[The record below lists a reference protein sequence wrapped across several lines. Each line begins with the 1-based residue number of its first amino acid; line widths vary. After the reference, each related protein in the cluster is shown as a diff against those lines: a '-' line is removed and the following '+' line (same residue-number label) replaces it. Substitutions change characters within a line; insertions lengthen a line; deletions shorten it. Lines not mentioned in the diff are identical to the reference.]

1 MSAPSP
7 TASRPPA
14 SPPARVRRR
23 RIAAGRG
30 SLNRPGADL
39 RRLPTGL
46 DLRNVRLVEG
56 VRAAFAFG
64 VVILINIWLQWPPL
78 LTMALAANLACF
90 CDNGGPMRVRLRV
103 LTAFSVLGGLLWAG
117 LGLIQPLGLA
127 VVVPVACALI
137 FACSYARVWSVQA
150 QAAGNV
156 LVVVLCIA
164 LDRPLTLEQA
174 GTTVLMFAAGGLWAT
189 FLALVIW
196 RLHPYRPAHRAV
208 AEVWRD
214 LARLCGDLERL
225 IALPEPDTEAFDG
238 HARGH
243 RRGVRT
249 SIETARAMIL
259 DLARSRER
267 VSDRTAQALLR
278 LESAEQIFS
287 ALIAV
292 GELID
297 SRPDAHRRTL
307 AKVFLRRLRPL
318 LVTIARAIRDDVAL
332 DLARLEHS
340 IARTAEG
347 LAEDPTL
354 ARLAERIVGR
364 VRIGAKLSTPEGY
377 RPGGT
382 LMEGGSLGRWTR
394 YLGPLRQNFTLA
406 SPNLRHALRASAV
419 SAPALAATLSYAGA
433 FTHWL
438 VMTVVLTMQ
447 PFYAATW
454 QRALERIGGTVL
466 GGLVGAV
473 LAYYAT
479 TPLAEAGLI
488 LVLSIVGFAAR
499 QISYGFFIAC
509 LTPLVVLLV
518 ELLEPGHS
526 SWEIVA
532 MRGGFT
538 VLGGVIAVAS
548 CLVLWPIWEPD
559 QVRQELRR
567 ALKAHAVFAQAVL
580 RAPTGSEREA
590 AILAGAR
597 AAGLALNDLEAALSR
612 ALQQPRAGHHPEVES
627 ALVADATLRRISA
640 RLTVLRHAPEA
651 VDPSAEPWRAWI
663 AATLAALGE
672 DRPLPEQPALD
683 RGQSLVRLVSQV
695 DLLVGT
701 LRPGEIR
708 GGAPVMVSKGRDLS
722 RVQSGALENIPEPEI
737 PGLSPENPSKG

>member
-1 MSAPSP
+1 MPGRRAPVGRPSLTAPSP
-7 TASRPPA
+7 TASPPG
-14 SPPARVRRR
+14 RLRRR
-23 RIAAGRG
+23 RLAAGRG
-30 SLNRPGADL
+30 SLSRPGGDL

-64 VVILINIWLQWPPL
+64 VVILLNIWIQWSPL

-90 CDNGGPMRVRLRV
+90 SDNGGPMRARLRV
-103 LTAFSVLGGLLWAG
+103 LTAFSFLGGLLWAG
-117 LGLIQPLGLA
+117 LGLIQPLGLP

-150 QAAGNV
+150 QSAGNV

-164 LDRPLTLEQA
+164 LDRPLDGAQA
-174 GTTVLMFAAGGLWAT
+174 AVTAAMFAAGGLWAT

-208 AEVWRD
+208 AEVWHN

-225 IALPEPDTEAFDG
+225 VALPEPDTAAFDG

-243 RRGVRT
+243 RRGVRA
-249 SIETARAMIL
+249 SIETARTMIL

-278 LESAEQIFS
+278 LESAEQIFA

-297 SRPDAHRRTL
+297 SRPDARRRAL

-318 LVTIARAIRDDVAL
+318 LVTIARAIRDDVNL

-340 IARTAEG
+340 IARVAEG
-347 LAEDPTL
+347 LSEDPTL
-354 ARLAERIVGR
+354 ARLADRIVGR
-364 VRIGAKLSTPEGY
+364 VRIGAKLSTPDGY

-382 LMEGGSLGRWTR
+382 ITEGGSLDRWTR
-394 YLGPLRQNFTLA
+394 YVGPLAQNFTLA

-419 SAPALAATLSYAGA
+419 AAPALAATLTYAGA

-479 TPLAEAGLI
+479 SPLAEAGLI

-499 QISYGFFIAC
+499 QISYGFFVTC

-567 ALKAHAVFAQAVL
+567 ALRAQAGLAEAVL
-580 RAPTGSEREA
+580 RAPPGEGRETAIA
-590 AILAGAR
+590 AQSR
-597 AAGLALNDLEAALSR
+597 EAGLALNDLEAALSR
-612 ALQQPRAGHHPEVES
+612 ALQQPRAGSHPEVES

-640 RLTVLRHAPEA
+640 RLIVLRHAPEA
-651 VDPSAEPWRAWI
+651 AAPEAEPWRAWI
-663 AATLAALGE
+663 SATLAALGA
-672 DRPLPEQPALD
+672 DRPVPERPALD

-708 GGAPVMVSKGRDLS
+708 AAAGGDGGAPETGRGTDARAGQPVL
-722 RVQSGALENIPEPEI
+722 
-737 PGLSPENPSKG
+737 PS

>member
-1 MSAPSP
+1 M
-7 TASRPPA
+7 
-14 SPPARVRRR
+14 
-23 RIAAGRG
+23 
-30 SLNRPGADL
+30 
-39 RRLPTGL
+39 
-46 DLRNVRLVEG
+46 EG

-64 VVILINIWLQWPPL
+64 VVILLNIWIQWAPL

-90 CDNGGPMRVRLRV
+90 CDNGGPMRARLRV

-117 LGLIQPLGLA
+117 LGLIQPLGLP

-150 QAAGNV
+150 QSAGNV

-164 LDRPLTLEQA
+164 LDRPLTPEQA
-174 GTTVLMFAAGGLWAT
+174 AVTALMFAAGGLWAT

-208 AEVWRD
+208 AEVWHN

-225 IALPEPDTEAFDG
+225 VVLPEPDTAAFDG

-243 RRGVRT
+243 RRGVRA
-249 SIETARAMIL
+249 SIETARTMIL

-297 SRPDAHRRTL
+297 SRPDARRRAL

-318 LVTIARAIRDDVAL
+318 LVTIARAIRDDVNL
-332 DLARLEHS
+332 DLDRLEHS
-340 IARTAEG
+340 IARVAEG
-347 LAEDPTL
+347 LSEDPTL

-382 LMEGGSLGRWTR
+382 LTEGGSLDRWTR
-394 YLGPLRQNFTLA
+394 YVGPLRQNFTLA

-419 SAPALAATLSYAGA
+419 AAPALAATLTYAGA

-479 TPLAEAGLI
+479 SPLAEAGLI

-499 QISYGFFIAC
+499 QISYGFFVTC
-509 LTPLVVLLV
+509 LTPSWCCWSSCWSPATA
-518 ELLEPGHS
+518 PGRS
-526 SWEIVA
+526 SPCGA
-532 MRGGFT
+532 
-538 VLGGVIAVAS
+538 AS
-548 CLVLWPIWEPD
+548 RCW
-559 QVRQELRR
+559 
-567 ALKAHAVFAQAVL
+567 
-580 RAPTGSEREA
+580 A
-590 AILAGAR
+590 A
-597 AAGLALNDLEAALSR
+597 
-612 ALQQPRAGHHPEVES
+612 
-627 ALVADATLRRISA
+627 
-640 RLTVLRHAPEA
+640 
-651 VDPSAEPWRAWI
+651 
-663 AATLAALGE
+663 
-672 DRPLPEQPALD
+672 
-683 RGQSLVRLVSQV
+683 
-695 DLLVGT
+695 
-701 LRPGEIR
+701 
-708 GGAPVMVSKGRDLS
+708 
-722 RVQSGALENIPEPEI
+722 
-737 PGLSPENPSKG
+737 

>member
-1 MSAPSP
+1 MPGHRAPVRRPRLPAPSP
-7 TASRPPA
+7 TASPPG
-14 SPPARVRRR
+14 PARRRWN
-23 RIAAGRG
+23 AAGRG
-30 SLNRPGADL
+30 SLNRPGSDL

-64 VVILINIWLQWPPL
+64 VVILLNIWIQWAPL

-90 CDNGGPMRVRLRV
+90 CDNGGPMRARLRV

-117 LGLIQPLGLA
+117 LGLIQPLGLP

-150 QAAGNV
+150 QSAGNV

-164 LDRPLTLEQA
+164 LDRPLTPEQA
-174 GTTVLMFAAGGLWAT
+174 AVTALMFAAGGLWAT

-208 AEVWRD
+208 AEVWHN

-225 IALPEPDTEAFDG
+225 VVLPEPDTAAFDG

-243 RRGVRT
+243 RRGVRA
-249 SIETARAMIL
+249 SIETARTMIL

-297 SRPDAHRRTL
+297 SRPDARRRAL

-318 LVTIARAIRDDVAL
+318 LVTIARAIRDDVNL
-332 DLARLEHS
+332 DLDRLEHS
-340 IARTAEG
+340 IARVAEG
-347 LAEDPTL
+347 LSEDPTL

-382 LMEGGSLGRWTR
+382 LTEGGSLDRWTR
-394 YLGPLRQNFTLA
+394 YVGPLRQNFTLA

-419 SAPALAATLSYAGA
+419 AAPALAATLTYAGA

-479 TPLAEAGLI
+479 SPLAEAGLI

-499 QISYGFFIAC
+499 QISYGFFVTC

-567 ALKAHAVFAQAVL
+567 ALKAQAGLAEAVL
-580 RAPTGSEREA
+580 RAPPGEGRETAIA
-590 AILAGAR
+590 AQSR
-597 AAGLALNDLEAALSR
+597 EAGLALNDLEAALSR
-612 ALQQPRAGHHPEVES
+612 ALQQPRAGSHPEVES

-640 RLTVLRHAPEA
+640 RLIVLRHAPEA
-651 VDPSAEPWRAWI
+651 AAPEAEPWRAWI
-663 AATLAALGE
+663 TATLAALGA
-672 DRPLPEQPALD
+672 DRPVPERPALD

-708 GGAPVMVSKGRDLS
+708 AGTAAVGAVPGPA
-722 RVQSGALENIPEPEI
+722 SGAT
-737 PGLSPENPSKG
+737 GLADRPVPHT

>member
-1 MSAPSP
+1 VSAPSP
-7 TASRPPA
+7 KASFPGRA
-14 SPPARVRRR
+14 RRR
-23 RIAAGRG
+23 SGSGRG
-30 SLNRPGADL
+30 SLSRPGADL
-39 RRLPTGL
+39 HRLPTGL
-46 DLRNVRLVEG
+46 DLRSVRLGEG

-64 VVILINIWLQWPPL
+64 VVVLINTWVQWPPL

-90 CDNGGPMRVRLRV
+90 CDNGGPMRARLRV
-103 LTAFSVLGGLLWAG
+103 LAAFSVLGSLLWAG
-117 LGLIQPLGLA
+117 LGLLRPLGLP
-127 VVVPVACALI
+127 VVVPVACGLI

-150 QAAGNV
+150 QSAGNV
-156 LVVVLCIA
+156 LVVVVCIA
-164 LDRPLTLEQA
+164 LDRALTPGQA
-174 GTTVLMFAAGGLWAT
+174 AVVALMFAAGGLWAT

-208 AEVWRD
+208 AEVWRG

-225 IALPEPDTEAFDG
+225 VALPEPDAAAFDG
-238 HARGH
+238 HAREH
-243 RRGVRT
+243 RRGVRGR
-249 SIETARAMIL
+249 IETARTMIL

-297 SRPDAHRRTL
+297 SRPDPRRRAL

-318 LVTIARAIRDDVAL
+318 LATLARAIRDDADL
-332 DLARLEHS
+332 DLARLERA
-340 IARTAEG
+340 IARAAEG
-347 LAEDPTL
+347 LSEDPTL

-382 LMEGGSLGRWTR
+382 LTDGRSLDRWTR
-394 YLGPLRQNFTLA
+394 YVGPLRQNLTLA
-406 SPNLRHALRASAV
+406 SPNLRHALRASVVA
-419 SAPALAATLSYAGA
+419 APALAATLTYAGA

-473 LAYYAT
+473 LASCAT
-479 TPLAEAGLI
+479 TPLAESGLV

-499 QISYGFFIAC
+499 QISYGVFITC

-518 ELLEPGHS
+518 EVLEPGHS

-538 VLGGVIAVAS
+538 VLGGLIAVVS

-559 QVRQELRR
+559 QVRLELRR
-567 ALKAHAVFAQAVL
+567 ALKAHAGFAEAVL
-580 RAPTGSEREA
+580 LSPAGEAREA
-590 AILAGAR
+590 AILAQTR
-597 AAGLALNDLEAALSR
+597 ATGLALNDLEAALSR

-651 VDPSAEPWRAWI
+651 ADPAAEAWRGWI
-663 AATLAALGE
+663 AATLTALSA
-672 DRPLPEQPALD
+672 DRPLPARPDRD
-683 RGQSLVRLVSQV
+683 RGQSLARLVSQA

-701 LRPGEIR
+701 LRPAELR
-708 GGAPVMVSKGRDLS
+708 AAPS
-722 RVQSGALENIPEPEI
+722 AEPA
-737 PGLSPENPSKG
+737 

>member
-1 MSAPSP
+1 MPGRRARVRRPSLTAPSP
-7 TASRPPA
+7 TEKPSVRARSRQ
-14 SPPARVRRR
+14 R
-23 RIAAGRG
+23 AAGRG

-46 DLRNVRLVEG
+46 DLRGLRLVEG

-64 VVILINIWLQWPPL
+64 VVILLNIWVQWPPL

-90 CDNGGPMRVRLRV
+90 CDNGGPMRARLRV
-103 LTAFSVLGGLLWAG
+103 LTAFSLLGGLLWAG
-117 LGLIQPLGLA
+117 LGLLKPLGLP

-137 FACSYARVWSVQA
+137 FACAYARVWSVQA
-150 QAAGNV
+150 QSAGNV

-164 LDRPLTLEQA
+164 LDRPLTPEQA
-174 GTTVLMFAAGGLWAT
+174 GITVLMFAAGGLWAT

-208 AEVWRD
+208 AEVWHD

-225 IALPEPDTEAFDG
+225 VALPESDNAAFDG

-243 RRGVRT
+243 RRGVRAG
-249 SIETARAMIL
+249 IETARTMIL

-297 SRPDAHRRTL
+297 SRPDPHRRAL
-307 AKVFLRRLRPL
+307 AKTFLRRLRPL
-318 LVTIARAIRDDVAL
+318 LVTIARAIRDDVDL

-340 IARTAEG
+340 ITRVAEG
-347 LAEDPTL
+347 LSADPIL
-354 ARLAERIVGR
+354 AGLADRIVGR
-364 VRIGAKLSTPEGY
+364 VRIGAKLSAPEGY

-382 LMEGGSLGRWTR
+382 LTEGGRLDRWTR
-394 YLGPLRQNFTLA
+394 YVGPLQQNFTLA

-419 SAPALAATLSYAGA
+419 AAPALAATVSYAGA

-466 GGLVGAV
+466 GGLAGAV

-479 TPLAEAGLI
+479 TPLMEAGLI
-488 LVLSIVGFAAR
+488 LVLSVIGFAAR
-499 QISYGFFIAC
+499 QISYGFFVTC

-532 MRGGFT
+532 MRAGFT
-538 VLGGVIAVAS
+538 VLGGLIAVAS

-567 ALKAHAVFAQAVL
+567 ALKAHADFAEAVL
-580 RAPTGSEREA
+580 RAAPGPEREA
-590 AILAGAR
+590 ALLASTR

-651 VDPSAEPWRAWI
+651 ADPKAGIWRDWI
-663 AATLAALGE
+663 TATLAALGA
-672 DRPLPEQPALD
+672 DRPLPVRPDLNQ
-683 RGQSLVRLVSQV
+683 GQSLTRLVSQV
-695 DLLVGT
+695 DLLAGT
-701 LRPGEIR
+701 LRPGQIR
-708 GGAPVMVSKGRDLS
+708 AAAAAGPPTVSVTR
-722 RVQSGALENIPEPEI
+722 
-737 PGLSPENPSKG
+737 

>member
-1 MSAPSP
+1 MPGRRARVRRPNLPAPSP
-7 TASRPPA
+7 TEPP
-14 SPPARVRRR
+14 SARARRR
-23 RIAAGRG
+23 RLAAGRG
-30 SLNRPGADL
+30 SQNRPGADL
-39 RRLPTGL
+39 RRLPMGL
-46 DLRNVRLVEG
+46 DLRGLRLVEG

-64 VVILINIWLQWPPL
+64 VVILINIWVQWPPL

-90 CDNGGPMRVRLRV
+90 CDNGGPMRARLRV
-103 LTAFSVLGGLLWAG
+103 LTAFSLLGGLLWAG
-117 LGLIQPLGLA
+117 LGLLLPLGLA

-137 FACSYARVWSVQA
+137 FACAYARVWSLQA
-150 QAAGNV
+150 QSAGNV

-164 LDRPLTLEQA
+164 LDRPLTPEQA
-174 GTTVLMFAAGGLWAT
+174 GITVLMFAAGGLWAT

-208 AEVWRD
+208 AEVWHD

-225 IALPEPDTEAFDG
+225 VALPEPDTAAFDG

-243 RRGVRT
+243 RRGVRAR
-249 SIETARAMIL
+249 IETARTMIL

-297 SRPDAHRRTL
+297 SRPDTRRRAL
-307 AKVFLRRLRPL
+307 AKAFLRRLRPL
-318 LVTIARAIRDDVAL
+318 LVTIARAIRDDVDL
-332 DLARLEHS
+332 DLGRLEHS

-354 ARLAERIVGR
+354 AGLADRIVGR
-364 VRIGAKLSTPEGY
+364 VRIGAKLSAPEGY

-382 LMEGGSLGRWTR
+382 LTEGGRLDRWTR
-394 YLGPLRQNFTLA
+394 YIGPLQQNFTLA

-419 SAPALAATLSYAGA
+419 AAPALAATLSYAGA

-466 GGLVGAV
+466 GGLAGAV

-479 TPLAEAGLI
+479 TPLMEAGLI
-488 LVLSIVGFAAR
+488 LVLSVVGFAAR
-499 QISYGFFIAC
+499 QISYGLFVTC

-532 MRGGFT
+532 MRAGFT
-538 VLGGVIAVAS
+538 VLGGLIAVAS

-567 ALKAHAVFAQAVL
+567 ALKAHADFAEAVL
-580 RAPTGSEREA
+580 RAGPGPEREA
-590 AILAGAR
+590 ALLASTR

-651 VDPSAEPWRAWI
+651 ADPKAEIWRRWI
-663 AATLAALGE
+663 TATLAALGA
-672 DRPLPEQPALD
+672 DRPLPD
-683 RGQSLVRLVSQV
+683 RPDLNQGQSLTRLVSQV
-695 DLLVGT
+695 DLLTGT
-701 LRPGEIR
+701 LRPGQIR
-708 GGAPVMVSKGRDLS
+708 AAVAAGMTAP
-722 RVQSGALENIPEPEI
+722 
-737 PGLSPENPSKG
+737 PGPPAVPVTR

>member
-1 MSAPSP
+1 MPAPSP
-7 TASRPPA
+7 ST
-14 SPPARVRRR
+14 SPPDRARRR
-23 RIAAGRG
+23 FAAGRG
-30 SLNRPGADL
+30 SLSRPGADL

-46 DLRNVRLVEG
+46 DLRGVRLVEG

-64 VVILINIWLQWPPL
+64 TVILINIWAQWPPL

-90 CDNGGPMRVRLRV
+90 CDNGGPTRTRLRV
-103 LTAFSVLGGLLWAG
+103 LTAFSFLGGLLWAG
-117 LGLIQPLGLA
+117 LGLIQPLGLP

-164 LDRPLTLEQA
+164 LDRPLTLGQA
-174 GTTVLMFAAGGLWAT
+174 ATTVLMFAAGGLWAT

-208 AEVWRD
+208 AEVWRG

-225 IALPEPDTEAFDG
+225 VALPEPDAEAFDG
-238 HARGH
+238 HARDH

-249 SIETARAMIL
+249 SIETARTMIL

-267 VSDRTAQALLR
+267 VSDRTGQALLR

-297 SRPDAHRRTL
+297 SRPEPQRRAL
-307 AKVFLRRLRPL
+307 AKIFLRRLRPL
-318 LVTIARAIRDDVAL
+318 LVTIARAIRDDASL
-332 DLARLEHS
+332 DLARLEPA
-340 IARTAEG
+340 ITRAAEG
-347 LAEDPTL
+347 LSTDPTL

-382 LMEGGSLGRWTR
+382 LTEGGSLDRWTR
-394 YLGPLRQNFTLA
+394 YVGPLRQNLTLA

-419 SAPALAATLSYAGA
+419 AAPALAATLTYAGA

-479 TPLAEAGLI
+479 TPLSEAGLI

-499 QISYGFFIAC
+499 QISYGFFVAC

-532 MRGGFT
+532 MRAGFT
-538 VLGGVIAVAS
+538 VLGGLIAVAS

-567 ALKAHAVFAQAVL
+567 ALGGHAAFAEAVL
-580 RAPTGSEREA
+580 RMPPGPEREA
-590 AILAGAR
+590 AILATTR

-612 ALQQPRAGHHPEVES
+612 ALQQPRAGHHPEVEA

-651 VDPSAEPWRAWI
+651 ADPKAETWRDWI
-663 AATLAALGE
+663 AATLAAVSE
-672 DRPLPEQPALD
+672 DRPVPERPARD

-695 DLLVGT
+695 ELLVGT
-701 LRPGEIR
+701 LRPAELR
-708 GGAPVMVSKGRDLS
+708 AAGGPAPDPEPRMTDRDGHPPGPSELS
-722 RVQSGALENIPEPEI
+722 RAR
-737 PGLSPENPSKG
+737 

>member
-1 MSAPSP
+1 M
-7 TASRPPA
+7 
-14 SPPARVRRR
+14 
-23 RIAAGRG
+23 
-30 SLNRPGADL
+30 
-39 RRLPTGL
+39 
-46 DLRNVRLVEG
+46 
-56 VRAAFAFG
+56 
-64 VVILINIWLQWPPL
+64 
-78 LTMALAANLACF
+78 
-90 CDNGGPMRVRLRV
+90 
-103 LTAFSVLGGLLWAG
+103 
-117 LGLIQPLGLA
+117 
-127 VVVPVACALI
+127 ACALI

-164 LDRPLTLEQA
+164 LDRPLTLAQA
-174 GTTVLMFAAGGLWAT
+174 GTTVVMFAAGGLWAT

-225 IALPEPDTEAFDG
+225 VALPEPDTEAFDG

-249 SIETARAMIL
+249 SIETARSMIL

-297 SRPDAHRRTL
+297 SRPDARRRAL
-307 AKVFLRRLRPL
+307 AKLFLRRLRPL

-347 LAEDPTL
+347 LGEDPTL
-354 ARLAERIVGR
+354 AGLADRIVGR

-382 LMEGGSLGRWTR
+382 LTEGGRLDRWTR
-394 YLGPLRQNFTLA
+394 YVGPLRQNFTFA
-406 SPNLRHALRASAV
+406 SPNLRHALRASTVA
-419 SAPALAATLSYAGA
+419 APALAATLTYAGA

-466 GGLVGAV
+466 GGLIGAV

-499 QISYGFFIAC
+499 QISYGFFVAC

-567 ALKAHAVFAQAVL
+567 ALKAHAAFADAVL
-580 RAPTGSEREA
+580 GAKLGASAGPDREA
-590 AILAGAR
+590 TIQASTR
-597 AAGLALNDLEAALSR
+597 ATGLALNDLEAALSR

-651 VDPSAEPWRAWI
+651 VDPEAEPWRAWI

-672 DRPLPEQPALD
+672 DRPLPERPD
-683 RGQSLVRLVSQV
+683 RNRAQSLTRLVSQV

-708 GGAPVMVSKGRDLS
+708 GEAPVLVSKG
-722 RVQSGALENIPEPEI
+722 
-737 PGLSPENPSKG
+737 

>member
-1 MSAPSP
+1 MPGRRAPVRRPRLPAPSP
-7 TASRPPA
+7 PKPLPDRT
-14 SPPARVRRR
+14 RRR
-23 RIAAGRG
+23 SAAGRG
-30 SLNRPGADL
+30 SLSRPGADL
-39 RRLPTGL
+39 RRLPTGF

-64 VVILINIWLQWPPL
+64 VVILVNIWVQWPPL

-90 CDNGGPMRVRLRV
+90 CDNGGPMRTRLRV

-117 LGLIQPLGLA
+117 LGLLQPHGLP

-137 FACSYARVWSVQA
+137 FACAYARVWSVQA

-164 LDRPLTLEQA
+164 LDRPLTPEQA
-174 GTTVLMFAAGGLWAT
+174 ATTVVMFAAGGLWAT

-208 AEVWRD
+208 AEVWRG

-225 IALPEPDTEAFDG
+225 VALPEPDAEAFDG
-238 HARGH
+238 HARDH

-249 SIETARAMIL
+249 SIETARTMIL

-267 VSDRTAQALLR
+267 VSDRTGQALLR

-297 SRPDAHRRTL
+297 SRPGPERRAL
-307 AKVFLRRLRPL
+307 AKLFLRRLRPL
-318 LVTIARAIRDDVAL
+318 LVTIARAIRDDANL
-332 DLARLEHS
+332 DLGRLEHS
-340 IARTAEG
+340 IARAAEG
-347 LAEDPTL
+347 LSADPTL
-354 ARLAERIVGR
+354 AHLADRIVGR

-382 LMEGGSLGRWTR
+382 LTEGGRLDRWTR
-394 YLGPLRQNFTLA
+394 YVGPLRQNFTLA

-419 SAPALAATLSYAGA
+419 AAPALAATLTYAGA

-479 TPLAEAGLI
+479 TPLSEAGLI
-488 LVLSIVGFAAR
+488 LMLSIVGFAAR
-499 QISYGFFIAC
+499 QISYGFFVAC

-532 MRGGFT
+532 MRAGFT
-538 VLGGVIAVAS
+538 VLGGLIAVAS

-559 QVRQELRR
+559 QVRKELRR
-567 ALKAHAVFAQAVL
+567 ALKAHAGFAEAVL
-580 RAPTGSEREA
+580 TSPPGPDREA
-590 AILAGAR
+590 MIQAQTR
-597 AAGLALNDLEAALSR
+597 ATGLALNDLEAALSR

-651 VDPSAEPWRAWI
+651 ADPKAEAWRGWI
-663 AATLAALGE
+663 AATLAALGT
-672 DRPLPEQPALD
+672 DQPLPERPDLD

-695 DLLVGT
+695 DLLAGT

-708 GGAPVMVSKGRDLS
+708 GTASADGPAQVRDGAQPA
-722 RVQSGALENIPEPEI
+722 GA
-737 PGLSPENPSKG
+737 S

>member
-1 MSAPSP
+1 MPGPNPS
-7 TASRPPA
+7 A
-14 SPPARVRRR
+14 SPPGRAPRRP
-23 RIAAGRG
+23 AAGRG
-30 SLNRPGADL
+30 SLGRPGADL

-64 VVILINIWLQWPPL
+64 VVILINIWVQWPPL

-103 LTAFSVLGGLLWAG
+103 LTAFSLLGGLLWAG
-117 LGLIQPLGLA
+117 VGLLQPLGLP

-174 GTTVLMFAAGGLWAT
+174 GIVALMFAAGGLWAT
-189 FLALVIW
+189 LLALVIW

-208 AEVWRD
+208 AEVWHG

-225 IALPEPDTEAFDG
+225 VALPDPDAEAFDG

-267 VSDRTAQALLR
+267 VSERTGQALLR

-292 GELID
+292 AELIE
-297 SRPDAHRRTL
+297 SRPAPSRRALT
-307 AKVFLRRLRPL
+307 KTFLRRLRPL
-318 LVTIARAIRDDVAL
+318 LVTIARAIRDDASL
-332 DLARLEHS
+332 DLGRLEHS
-340 IARTAEG
+340 IARAAEG
-347 LAEDPTL
+347 LSEDATL

-382 LMEGGSLGRWTR
+382 LTDGHSLDRWTR
-394 YLGPLRQNFTLA
+394 YVEPLRQNFTLA
-406 SPNLRHALRASAV
+406 SPNLRHALRATAV
-419 SAPALAATLSYAGA
+419 SAPALAATLTFAGA

-466 GGLVGAV
+466 GGLAGAV

-479 TPLAEAGLI
+479 TPLVEAGLI
-488 LVLSIVGFAAR
+488 LVLSVVGFAAR
-499 QISYGFFIAC
+499 QISYGFFVTC

-526 SWEIVA
+526 SWEIVG
-532 MRGGFT
+532 MRAGFT
-538 VLGGVIAVAS
+538 LLGGLIAVAS

-567 ALKAHAVFAQAVL
+567 ALRAHADFAEAVL
-580 RAPTGSEREA
+580 RAAPGEAREA
-590 AILAGAR
+590 AISSRAR

-612 ALQQPRAGHHPEVES
+612 ALQQPRAGGHPEVE
-627 ALVADATLRRISA
+627 AAMVADATLRRISA

-651 VDPSAEPWRAWI
+651 AAPEAEAWRSWI
-663 AATLAALGE
+663 AATLAALGQ
-672 DRPLPEQPALD
+672 DRPLPERPDLE
-683 RGQSLVRLVSQV
+683 RGQSLARLVSQV
-695 DLLVGT
+695 DLLSGT
-701 LRPGEIR
+701 LRPGELRAIDGAGPEGETVAR
-708 GGAPVMVSKGRDLS
+708 GGRAVP
-722 RVQSGALENIPEPEI
+722 AT
-737 PGLSPENPSKG
+737 